1 MGSHERI
8 CSILRGDGF
17 PFIYLTN
24 RIKDYNLDMYT
35 LFCMN
40 QASKEVASKK
50 SFDKLE
56 LNFPLIQTR
65 GVTGRGQ
72 RGWERRETPR
82 PLPSHGVREEEP

>member
-1 MGSHERI
+1 MTKGSQEPLGSRECI
-8 CSILRGDGF
+8 RAILRGDGF
-17 PFIYLTN
+17 LFMPLTSH
-24 RIKDYNLDMYT
+24 IKDYSLDMYA

-40 QASKEVASKK
+40 QASKEVAFKK

-72 RGWERRETPR
+72 RG
-82 PLPSHGVREEEP
+82 